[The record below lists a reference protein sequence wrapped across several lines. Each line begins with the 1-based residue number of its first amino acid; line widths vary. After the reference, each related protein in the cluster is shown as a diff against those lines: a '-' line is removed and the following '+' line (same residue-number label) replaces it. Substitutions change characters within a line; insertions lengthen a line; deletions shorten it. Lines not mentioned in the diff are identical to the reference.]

1 MYTYI
6 YICVRLCKQRTMTEK
21 QLTNMFE
28 GFNTMFGCSS
38 SALVSEVACCGNQ
51 STLTADTLTSSPI
64 HRSPPSKASLAIGE
78 PSTVQPGGQRLSV
91 KSINSVDSLMRT
103 SSRGNSLQGGSRAT
117 PKVYLA
123 YPRLVMISIA
133 NLSQE

>member
-1 MYTYI
+1 M
-6 YICVRLCKQRTMTEK
+6 V
-21 QLTNMFE
+21 E

-51 STLTADTLTSSPI
+51 STLTVDTLTSSPI

-78 PSTVQPGGQRLSV
+78 PSTVQPGGCQRLSV
-91 KSINSVDSLMRT
+91 KSINSVDSLMCT